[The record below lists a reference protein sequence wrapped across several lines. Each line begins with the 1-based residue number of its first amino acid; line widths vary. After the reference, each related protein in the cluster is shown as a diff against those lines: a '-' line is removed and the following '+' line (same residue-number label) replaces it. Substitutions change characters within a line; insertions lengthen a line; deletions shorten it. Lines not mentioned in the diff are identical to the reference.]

1 MDFVS
6 RFKQTISFKIASYFS
21 FITKSPFK
29 IASHF
34 SFITKSPFHSVYL
47 LNALFFI
54 FFRCLMLRGYLKRFA
69 LTFKWR
75 KKKKFTSTNWH
86 YLPNILIH
94 FQRNYWDM
102 NFYFIKFER
111 MIFFISMIYIRV
123 YVFEVNSCAVF
134 ISRLAAHDEVLYMRK
149 SMSDYNIYVYISY
162 ICRMLLN
169 S

>member
-75 KKKKFTSTNWH
+75 KK
-86 YLPNILIH
+86 
-94 FQRNYWDM
+94 
-102 NFYFIKFER
+102 
-111 MIFFISMIYIRV
+111 IYINKLTLSFKHFNSFSKKLLR
-123 YVFEVNSCAVF
+123 YEFLFYKIRTYDFFYIYDLHTCICIWGEQLRSFYKQTSCAWRSIIYEEKHVW
-134 ISRLAAHDEVLYMRK
+134 LQYLCLYILHM
-149 SMSDYNIYVYISY
+149 
-162 ICRMLLN
+162 
-169 S
+169 

>member
-134 ISRLAAHDEVLYMRK
+134 ISRLAAHDEVLWGK
-149 SMSDYNIYVYISY
+149 ACLTTIFMSIYPTYVGCY
-162 ICRMLLN
+162 
-169 S
+169 